1 MAKCNIG
8 FVVIEDY
15 AYRNLVRDSVKLGT
29 IENYIA
35 RKLKSE
41 YHIVDVRE
49 VAELLG
55 MEVESIG
62 SETNED

>member
-8 FVVIEDY
+8 VVVIEDY
-15 AYRNLVRDSVKLGT
+15 AYRNLVRDSVKLGI

-41 YHIVDVRE
+41 YHIIDARE

-55 MEVESIG
+55 MEVESIV
-62 SETNED
+62 SETCED